1 MSKATAIRIAILIA
15 SLAAL
20 WAIIAAPINQT

>member
-1 MSKATAIRIAILIA
+1 MSKSSAIRIAILIA

-20 WAIIAAPINQT
+20 WTIIAAPINQT

>member
-1 MSKATAIRIAILIA
+1 MSRATAIRIVILIA